1 MEATIDQIEK
11 FEANF
16 GGTEIS
22 APLLD
27 IIKVDKEMKQ
37 NKEVASGKLGSSLTN
52 QWKGRRG
59 FNKIWRFV
67 ISTHLAHNSCKSRQR
82 SGVI

>member
-1 MEATIDQIEK
+1 MPSATVTVLVAKVLVD
-11 FEANF
+11 
-16 GGTEIS
+16 
-22 APLLD
+22 
-27 IIKVDKEMKQ
+27 KVDKEMKQ
-37 NKEVASGKLGSSLTN
+37 NKEVASWKLGSSLNN

-59 FNKIWRFV
+59 LNKIRRIV